1 MKLRYL
7 YLASIALLSIT
18 ACSEV
23 NTQSNNVGESTT
35 GTVTPK
41 SQPQQANPTPQPQIK
56 ANVAATNNTN
66 TNTNTANAQPDD
78 ITPLFDWME
87 QECQGGW
94 ESESSKLLQSIKS
107 SDPSGNSPKVTPRS
121 KWATPYAN
129 TVDEANVAAKN
140 FEGTQGYAYTISFK
154 NASYRGVPVKSYEFW
169 YEPETDYV
177 FEKLHFQND
186 KFMELKPRFKSVY
199 NEMYEDY
206 EGAQFDAAE
215 KSIRC

>member
-1 MKLRYL
+1 MKLCYL
-7 YLASIALLSIT
+7 SLASIALLSIT

-41 SQPQQANPTPQPQIK
+41 SQPQQANPTPQPQVK

-66 TNTNTANAQPDD
+66 TTNAQPDD

-87 QECQGGW
+87 QGCQGGW
-94 ESESSKLLQSIKS
+94 ESESSKLLQSIMS
-107 SDPSGNSPKVTPRS
+107 RDPSGNSPKVTPRS

-129 TVDEANVAAKN
+129 TVDEANVVAKN

-186 KFMELKPRFKSVY
+186 KFMELKPRFKSAY